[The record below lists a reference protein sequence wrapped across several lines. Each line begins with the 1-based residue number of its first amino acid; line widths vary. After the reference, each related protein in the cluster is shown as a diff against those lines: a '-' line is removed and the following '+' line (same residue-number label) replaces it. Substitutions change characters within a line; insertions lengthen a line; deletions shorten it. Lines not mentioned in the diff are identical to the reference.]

1 MTPLLGALAGDAA
14 GSAYERVPAPP
25 GVFDLF
31 PPEARFTDDTV
42 LTLAVAEALLETGDY
57 EVSLLRWGRAY
68 PHAGYGARF
77 RAWLGDPQG
86 TSRDSLGNGS
96 AMRVSP
102 VAWAFDDLGSVLAA
116 AEASAWPSHRHPEAV
131 RGAQA
136 AASSVFL
143 ARTGVPRGEIRG
155 FLTERFGYDLS
166 RSLEDLSR
174 VPRFDATCSGSV
186 PQALTAFLEA
196 ESFEG
201 ALGGAVG
208 LRGDADTQ
216 AAIAGAAAQGI
227 FPVPDP
233 LAHRVRGLLPPDL
246 LALHD
251 RFWERFV
258 EPRLR
263 LLPSPAS
270 LSHLRDGL

>member
-102 VAWAFDDLGSVLAA
+102 VAWAFDDLESVLAA

-201 ALGGAVG
+201 ALRGAVG

-258 EPRLR
+258 EPRI
-263 LLPSPAS
+263 P
-270 LSHLRDGL
+270 

>member
-1 MTPLLGALAGDAA
+1 MIPLLGALAGDAA
-14 GSAYERVPAPP
+14 GSAYERDPAPP
-25 GVFDLF
+25 GDFDLF

-42 LTLAVAEALLETGDY
+42 LTLAVAEALLEAEDY
-57 EVSLLRWGRAY
+57 EASLLRWGRAY
-68 PHAGYGARF
+68 PDAGYGSRF

-86 TSRDSLGNGS
+86 TPRDSLGNGS

-102 VAWAFDDLGSVLAA
+102 VAWAFDDLTSVLAA

-166 RSLEDLSR
+166 RFLEDLSR

-196 ESFEG
+196 ESFED
-201 ALGGAVG
+201 ALRGAVG

-227 FPVPDP
+227 FDVPDS
-233 LAHRVRGLLPPDL
+233 LARRVRGLLPPEL

-251 RFWERFV
+251 RFWGRFV
-258 EPRLR
+258 EPRLGMRSLTPLSR
-263 LLPSPAS
+263 LPDRL
-270 LSHLRDGL
+270 